1 MNIYLIPYFHQ
12 PTLHLKN
19 SLVQQS
25 VKMAIFPAAQ
35 MFWKRNR
42 TDLVKGKDSHR
53 YLQVPSLARSP
64 ESQEVKGREK
74 RRNAKAK
81 MLDKQ
86 ITSLYI
92 RKEKM
97 RIAPQVNI
105 NDKSLHKKGHVIPE
119 ENKQRRKKQEL
130 TCRRNFK

>member
-1 MNIYLIPYFHQ
+1 MSIYLIPYSHQ

-42 TDLVKGKDSHR
+42 TDLEKGKDSHR

-74 RRNAKAK
+74 RRNAKVK

-92 RKEKM
+92 RK
-97 RIAPQVNI
+97 
-105 NDKSLHKKGHVIPE
+105 
-119 ENKQRRKKQEL
+119 
-130 TCRRNFK
+130 

>member
-1 MNIYLIPYFHQ
+1 M
-12 PTLHLKN
+12 
-19 SLVQQS
+19 
-25 VKMAIFPAAQ
+25 
-35 MFWKRNR
+35 
-42 TDLVKGKDSHR
+42 KGKVSHR
-53 YLQVPSLARSP
+53 YLRVQSLARSP
-64 ESQEVKGREK
+64 ERQEVKGREK

-97 RIAPQVNI
+97 RITPQVNI
-105 NDKSLHKKGHVIPE
+105 NDKSLHKKGQVIPE